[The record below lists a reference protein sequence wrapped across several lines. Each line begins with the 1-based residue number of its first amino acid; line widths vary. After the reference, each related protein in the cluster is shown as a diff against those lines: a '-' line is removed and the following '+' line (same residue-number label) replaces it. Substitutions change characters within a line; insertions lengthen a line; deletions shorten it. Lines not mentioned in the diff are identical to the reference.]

1 MVSID
6 MSMLR
11 CAEALKMLM
20 RALLVAA
27 GHSAVPTDADEPM
40 TDLSFT
46 IVMGFSKVKN

>member
-11 CAEALKMLM
+11 CSEALTMLM
-20 RALLVAA
+20 RDLIVAA

-46 IVMGFSKVKN
+46 IAMGSSKVKN